1 MRKTRCIHLINNN
14 KDQNLAQAM
23 CSSLKLISAA
33 CTSAF
38 VKVYNSVEEKCKDTE
53 ATVKA
58 FRNDLF
64 LAISSFIE
72 LLAPLFD
79 LELIFKL
86 LEKKHNLIPKL
97 VSISIRD
104 FAFIDQQ
111 LSDENHPI
119 LLG

>member
-1 MRKTRCIHLINNN
+1 MCIGYSKIDAISSINNSN
-14 KDQNLAQAM
+14 EYSEESMITDLFR
-23 CSSLKLISAA
+23 KLTDPIKA
-33 CTSAF
+33 
-38 VKVYNSVEEKCKDTE
+38 KRKEVE
-53 ATVKA
+53 ARIKA
-58 FRNDLF
+58 FRNDLL

-104 FAFIDQQ
+104 LAFIDQQ
-111 LSDENHPI
+111 FSDENQPI

>member
-1 MRKTRCIHLINNN
+1 MSFKYSKIDATMSLNYSDGYSEESMIA
-14 KDQNLAQAM
+14 NLFT
-23 CSSLKLISAA
+23 K
-33 CTSAF
+33 
-38 VKVYNSVEEKCKDTE
+38 
-53 ATVKA
+53 ATDPVKA
-58 FRNDLF
+58 KRKEVEARIKAFLNDLL

-104 FAFIDQQ
+104 LAFIDQQ
-111 LSDENHPI
+111 FSDENQPI

>member
-1 MRKTRCIHLINNN
+1 MTTLLNLNYYRKPKMRLRGAFIGGASIGSIRATVYFDTIEDMRKE
-14 KDQNLAQAM
+14 
-23 CSSLKLISAA
+23 
-33 CTSAF
+33 
-38 VKVYNSVEEKCKDTE
+38 VE
-53 ATVKA
+53 ARIKA
-58 FRNDLF
+58 FLNDLF

-104 FAFIDQQ
+104 LAFIDQQ
-111 LSDENHPI
+111 LSDENQPI

>member
-1 MRKTRCIHLINNN
+1 MCIGYSKIDANTSINNSN
-14 KDQNLAQAM
+14 EYSEESMITDLFR
-23 CSSLKLISAA
+23 KL
-33 CTSAF
+33 TDP
-38 VKVYNSVEEKCKDTE
+38 VKAKRKEVE
-53 ATVKA
+53 ARIKA
-58 FRNDLF
+58 FRNDLL

-104 FAFIDQQ
+104 LAFIDQQ
-111 LSDENHPI
+111 FSDENQQI

>member
-1 MRKTRCIHLINNN
+1 MCIGYSKIDANTSINNSN
-14 KDQNLAQAM
+14 EYSEESMITDLFR
-23 CSSLKLISAA
+23 KL
-33 CTSAF
+33 TDP
-38 VKVYNSVEEKCKDTE
+38 VKAKRKEVE
-53 ATVKA
+53 ARIKA
-58 FRNDLF
+58 FRNDLL

-104 FAFIDQQ
+104 LAFIDQQ
-111 LSDENHPI
+111 FSDENQPI

>member
-1 MRKTRCIHLINNN
+1 MCIGYSKIDAISSINNSN
-14 KDQNLAQAM
+14 EYSEESMIANLFTKA
-23 CSSLKLISAA
+23 
-33 CTSAF
+33 TDP
-38 VKVYNSVEEKCKDTE
+38 VKAKRKEVE
-53 ATVKA
+53 ARIKA
-58 FRNDLF
+58 FRNDLL

-104 FAFIDQQ
+104 LAVIDQQ
-111 LSDENHPI
+111 LSDENQPI

>member
-1 MRKTRCIHLINNN
+1 MNQDIKIKLENDLEMYKNGTLSLADLIMPYILDSN
-14 KDQNLAQAM
+14 KL
-23 CSSLKLISAA
+23 SPE
-33 CTSAF
+33 
-38 VKVYNSVEEKCKDTE
+38 YKCKE
-53 ATVKA
+53 VIARIKA
-58 FRNDLF
+58 FLNDLL

-97 VSISIRD
+97 VTISIRD
-104 FAFIDQQ
+104 LAFIDQQ
-111 LSDENHPI
+111 LSDENQQI

>member
-1 MRKTRCIHLINNN
+1 MCIGYSKIDAISSINNSN
-14 KDQNLAQAM
+14 EYSEESMIANLFTKASDPIKA
-23 CSSLKLISAA
+23 KR
-33 CTSAF
+33 
-38 VKVYNSVEEKCKDTE
+38 KEVE
-53 ATVKA
+53 ARIKA
-58 FRNDLF
+58 FRNDLL

-104 FAFIDQQ
+104 LAFIDQQ
-111 LSDENHPI
+111 FSDENQPI